1 MSERSGK
8 PGAGAEPETE
18 VTKAKTRRRRNK
30 AGRGARPEESDFSS
44 LTNHLL
50 IAMPSLTDPNFAQ
63 TVALVCEHTDRGALG
78 IVLNKPLPM
87 RLSDVFS
94 QMQITPASEIIAG
107 QPVLRGGP
115 VHTDRGFVLHRPGG
129 RWDHTHKVSETIQV
143 TTSRDVLPAMARG
156 EGPTDAFIALGYAG
170 WESGQLEREI
180 LENAWMSV
188 PVDARVVFDLPF
200 EERWSGAWRL
210 LGVNVGQV
218 SLTAGH
224 A

>member
-1 MSERSGK
+1 MGEHSGK
-8 PGAGAEPETE
+8 PDDTAETAVESLAETE
-18 VTKAKTRRRRNK
+18 QERASEC
-30 AGRGARPEESDFSS
+30 GPGPSDFAS

-50 IAMPSLTDPNFAQ
+50 IAMPSLSDPNFMH
-63 TVALVCEHTDRGALG
+63 TVALICEHTDRGALG

-87 RLSDVFS
+87 RLSDVLS
-94 QMQITPASEIIAG
+94 QMQITPSSEIIAE

-129 RWDHTHKVSETIQV
+129 QWDHTHKVSDTIQV
-143 TTSRDVLPAMARG
+143 TTSRDVLAAMARG
-156 EGPTDAFIALGYAG
+156 EGPAGAFIALGYAG
-170 WESGQLEREI
+170 WEAGQLEREI
-180 LENAWMSV
+180 LENAWISV

-200 EERWSGAWRL
+200 SERWSGAWQL
-210 LGVNVGQV
+210 LGVEVGQL

>member
-1 MSERSGK
+1 MSEHSGK
-8 PGAGAEPETE
+8 PDGTAEATVESTAETE
-18 VTKAKTRRRRNK
+18 QGT
-30 AGRGARPEESDFSS
+30 ARECGPSPCDFAS

-50 IAMPSLTDPNFAQ
+50 IAMPTLSDPNFMQ
-63 TVALVCEHTDRGALG
+63 TVALICEHTDRGALG

-87 RLSDVFS
+87 RLSDVLA
-94 QMQITPASEIIAG
+94 QMQIMPSSAIIAE

-129 RWDHTHKVSETIQV
+129 QWDHTHKLSDTIQV
-143 TTSRDVLPAMARG
+143 TTSRDVLAAMARG
-156 EGPTDAFIALGYAG
+156 EGPADAFIALGYAG
-170 WESGQLEREI
+170 WEAGQLEREI
-180 LENAWMSV
+180 LENAWISV

-200 EERWSGAWRL
+200 SKRWSGAWQL
-210 LGVNVGQV
+210 LGVEVGQL